1 MKSGGHRFKKKIRAL
16 TLQRVYNILTKK
28 RKRKI

>member
-1 MKSGGHRFKKKIRAL
+1 MKSSGFSIRKKIKAL

-28 RKRKI
+28 RKRR